1 MGDEVTVSVEYD
13 YGKIRSRLRAE
24 LIKQGQKFIYNIP
37 ARLLLIPGRERRWR
51 YVCQRYSPHKGEHL
65 LEKKIMMAI
74 TTLHPPIH
82 RIVQQIESDELERQ
96 GMRWG
101 LGAVAWKIIHEWECQ
116 GRPKPDSVKIGKTLV
131 IMNDQ
136 PGLMCLKTER
146 RKGESLYVLTKIK
159 KTKEKHQKDL
169 TDIKEYKGIR

>member
-13 YGKIRSRLRAE
+13 YRKIRSRLRVE
-24 LIKQGQKFIYNIP
+24 LIKQGQKVMQRIP
-37 ARLLLIPGRERRWR
+37 ARLLLIPERERRWR
-51 YVCQRYSPHKGEHL
+51 NICQQYSPHKGEQL
-65 LEKKIMMAI
+65 LDKKVMLAV

-82 RIVQQIESDELERQ
+82 RIVQQIEPDELKRQ
-96 GMRWG
+96 GMRRG

-116 GRPKPDSVKIGKTLV
+116 NRPKPDSVKIGKTLV
-131 IMNDQ
+131 IMDDR

-159 KTKEKHQKDL
+159 KTKEKHQRNL
-169 TDIKEYKGIR
+169 TTSKNIKE

>member
-13 YGKIRSRLRAE
+13 YRRIMSRLRAE
-24 LIKQGQKFIYNIP
+24 LIKQGQKFMHNIP
-37 ARLLLIPGRERRWR
+37 ARLLLLPEKEKRWR
-51 YVCQRYSPHKGEHL
+51 NACRQYSPHKGEHL
-65 LEKKIMMAI
+65 LDKKIMLAV
-74 TTLHPPIH
+74 TSLHPPIY
-82 RIVQQIESDELERQ
+82 RIVQQIEPDELIRQ

-116 GRPKPDSVKIGKTLV
+116 NRPKPDSVKIGKTLV
-131 IMNDQ
+131 IMNDR

-159 KTKEKHQKDL
+159 KTKGKHQRSL
-169 TDIKEYKGIR
+169 TTSKNIKE